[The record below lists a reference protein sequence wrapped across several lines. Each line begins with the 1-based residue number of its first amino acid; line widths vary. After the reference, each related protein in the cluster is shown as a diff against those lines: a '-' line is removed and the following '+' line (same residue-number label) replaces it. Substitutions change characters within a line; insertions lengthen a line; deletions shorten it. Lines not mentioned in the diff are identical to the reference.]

1 MIHITVFKRG
11 NPNVKVID
19 YETTDPGFS
28 MMIPLG
34 DFVVVLQRWA
44 HADETAPL
52 PE

>member
-1 MIHITVFKRG
+1 MIYITVFKRS
-11 NPNVKVID
+11 NPDVRVID
-19 YETTDPGFS
+19 YESADPGFS